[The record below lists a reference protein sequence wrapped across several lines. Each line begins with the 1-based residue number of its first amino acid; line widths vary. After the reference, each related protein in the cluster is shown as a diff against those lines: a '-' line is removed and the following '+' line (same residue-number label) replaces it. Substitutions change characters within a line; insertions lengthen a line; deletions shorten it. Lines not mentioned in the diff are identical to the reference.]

1 MTIILII
8 VMGLSA
14 YFFRGLSVTLKNLLS
29 DQFISLAH
37 GNGGRLM
44 RELIEQLFARHL
56 KNDLLDTAT
65 DAAFIPLNLEGGEVV
80 ITTDGFTVEPL
91 EFPGGTIGSLAVHGT
106 VNDLAV
112 SGATPL
118 YLTLNAFIEEGLEM
132 ALLNRIVQSMAKAC
146 QECGVKI
153 VAGDTKVLR
162 RGQGGGVYFAT
173 TGIGQRS
180 PTLNLGIKQIKPG
193 DLILL
198 SGTAGD
204 HGTAVMLAREQFG
217 LSGTLKS
224 DAASVL
230 PITQTLIKYP
240 GLRFMRDPTRGGIAT
255 IAHEIAQ
262 ASQTTVR
269 FYESKIPVNE
279 SVRTVAEMLGYDP
292 LYMACEGRVLAVI
305 DPLEAEQALQDLH
318 GLGYHEAAIIG
329 RIEKGPAYALIET
342 LLGGER
348 ILQELEED
356 PLPRIC

>member
-1 MTIILII
+1 MNPDAI
-8 VMGLSA
+8 
-14 YFFRGLSVTLKNLLS
+14 FFDTH
-29 DQFISLAH
+29 ISLAH

-44 RELIEQLFARHL
+44 RELIEGLFARHL
-56 KNDLLDTAT
+56 KNDLLDTRT
-65 DAAFIPLNLEGGEVV
+65 DAAVIPLNLDAGVAV

-118 YLTLNAFIEEGLEM
+118 YLTLNAFIEEGLEI
-132 ALLNRIVQSMAKAC
+132 ALLDRIVQSMAQAC
-146 QECGVKI
+146 RECGVRV

-173 TGIGQRS
+173 TGIGLRDPNLQ
-180 PTLNLGIKQIKPG
+180 LGIDQIKLG
-193 DLILL
+193 DAIVL

-224 DAASVL
+224 DAASVV
-230 PITQTLIKYP
+230 PIAQALLKTP

-262 ASQTTVR
+262 ASGHAVR
-269 FYESKIPVNE
+269 FYENRIPINGQ
-279 SVRTVAEMLGYDP
+279 VRTVAEMLGYDP

-305 DPLEAEQALQDLH
+305 DAAYAGIAVQSLH
-318 GLGYHEAAIIG
+318 DLGYGDAAIIG
-329 RIEKGPAYALIET
+329 RVEVGHPHALIET
-342 LLGGER
+342 ELGGER
-348 ILQELEED
+348 ILQELEDD